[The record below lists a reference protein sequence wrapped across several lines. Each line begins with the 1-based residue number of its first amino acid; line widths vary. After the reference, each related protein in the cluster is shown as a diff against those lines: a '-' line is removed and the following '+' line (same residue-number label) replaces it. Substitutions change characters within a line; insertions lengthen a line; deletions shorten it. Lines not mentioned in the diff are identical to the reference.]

1 MTDSDALV
9 IDPLRQACLC
19 GYGAPGYRAVV
30 AVDAQGAEHLVLA
43 DVDRINDDTAV
54 VDTGCAAAEH
64 EQDGPLPLD
73 VLRRIT
79 IAHRAPRCGRR
90 TQAGTPCRI
99 HVSRPGQACGL
110 HRTSIEGPRHRER

>member
-1 MTDSDALV
+1 MTDTDALL
-9 IDPLRQACLC
+9 IDPDRSTCLC
-19 GYGAPGYRAVV
+19 NVGAPGYRAVV
-30 AVDAQGAEHLVLA
+30 AVDAQCDEHLILA
-43 DVDRINDDTAV
+43 DVDRINDDTTV

-64 EQDGPLPLD
+64 DQSGPLPLD

-90 TQAGTPCRI
+90 TQAGKPCRI

-110 HRTSIEGPRHRER
+110 HRTSTEGAEAS